1 MPFYNS
7 SKWNTKKY
15 NQGGPSF
22 WSVLDDQFDV
32 VPVIKIEF
40 VTVGGVATDVT
51 DHYISGGNV
60 ERIKERAPDE
70 IQAGDFDVEMK
81 NHDDMFS
88 EYKATSLFFGIQYH
102 GARIRVW
109 AGFELPDGHTELKLQ
124 QVGYI
129 DELVAHDDD
138 SNVTIR
144 CRDLI
149 RSLLDGNLHPRP
161 VSEVP
166 VVAGANIGN
175 GGCSDVSTR
184 PFKTKNESWT
194 LTCTTA
200 GADAVA
206 LFSVVGGTSGSVG
219 PATSGTEFSTG
230 SGAGG
235 IKFTI
240 KAGSTNWVVG
250 DVITFQT
257 KQYPEW
263 SLVNPGKIIWSILT
277 GYNWDTDT
285 IENWSGQV
293 LGFDHTKSDSN
304 TKLDYNTFADV
315 ISQFAAADYITGRV
329 PYDTPAAEYIQGILI
344 IFLGALYTGGD
355 GRIRIQ
361 SFQPVFTY
369 SPRNYADSKKVM
381 KLGYNRSV
389 NEIINTVVVEFKK
402 TDAWEFS
409 DQDVVLDGVFVAQ
422 DTASVA
428 AYGLF
433 QLNGEAWQ
441 MPWYSGSGGHAEDFA
456 DRLIIKYAAP
466 PLVIDF
472 ETGIDGII
480 SQIGDKI
487 SVTDEKYNFTD
498 LNCEVSRITKNLD
511 ASPLTVG
518 ITARR
523 DGDLDLAYGYLGSRI
538 DEGDG
543 LSPQA
548 ATFAGSSA
556 TDKLFCYLTDNYRM
570 F

>member
-1 MPFYNS
+1 MARF
-7 SKWNTKKY
+7 NTFQFNKKRY

-22 WSVLDDQFDV
+22 FSVLDDQFDV
-32 VPVIKIEF
+32 KPVVKIEF
-40 VTVGGVATDVT
+40 MTIGGVATDIT
-51 DHYISGGNV
+51 DHYISGGTV

-70 IQAGDFDVEMK
+70 IQAGDFDVELK

-88 EYKATSLFFGIQYH
+88 EFVATSLIYGIQYH

-109 AGFELPDGHTELKLQ
+109 AGFELSDGSVELQLQ

-129 DELVAHDDD
+129 DELVAHDSD

-161 VSEVP
+161 TSEVP
-166 VVAGANIGN
+166 VVGGSNIGD
-175 GGCSDVSTR
+175 GTCSDISTR
-184 PFKTKNESWT
+184 AFKTKNESWT
-194 LTCTTA
+194 LTCTL
-200 GADAVA
+200 GGDDAVA
-206 LFSVVGGTSGSVG
+206 TFSVVGSVSGSVG
-219 PATSGTEFSTG
+219 TATSGTEFSTG
-230 SGAGG
+230 TGAGG

-240 KAGSTNWVVG
+240 RAGTVDWVAG
-250 DVITFQT
+250 DVFTFDT

-263 SLVNPGKIIWSILT
+263 SLVNPAKIIWSILT

-285 IENWSGQV
+285 VEAWAGQV
-293 LGFDHTKSDSN
+293 LGFDHTQSDAN
-304 TKLDYNTFADV
+304 TELDYQTFVDV
-315 ISQFAAADYITGRV
+315 ISQFASADYITGRV
-329 PYDTPAAEYIQGILI
+329 PYDTPAAEFIQGILV

-361 SFQPVFTY
+361 SFQPIFTY
-369 SPRNYADSKKVM
+369 SPRNYADSKKIM
-381 KLGYNRSV
+381 RLGYNRSV
-389 NEIINTVVVEFKK
+389 NEIINTVVVEFKR
-402 TDAWEFS
+402 TDSWEFS
-409 DQDVVLDGVFVAQ
+409 DQDVVLDGVFSSQ
-422 DTASVA
+422 DTDSVA

-433 QLNGEAWQ
+433 QLNGAAWE

-456 DRLIIKYAAP
+456 ERLIIKYADP

-472 ETGIDGII
+472 ETGADGII
-480 SQIGDKI
+480 SQIGDRI
-487 SVTDEKYNFTD
+487 TVTDEKYNFTE
-498 LNCEVSRITKNLD
+498 LNCEISRITKNLD
-511 ASPLTVG
+511 AVPLTIG
-518 ITARR
+518 MTARR
-523 DGDLDLAYGYLGSRI
+523 DGDLDLTYGFLGSRV

-548 ATFAGSSA
+548 TTYGASSD